1 MMVDSGRLVMT
12 IVLAHLKKRHG
23 LEEQAPPPL
32 AENLIRAGLQF
43 PWWIF
48 RGRSESLQCQVA
60 IGRNCTYRR
69 RTQKVCWARR
79 REMPLAVQDC
89 HSVSSEELE

>member
-1 MMVDSGRLVMT
+1 MVDSGKLGMS
-12 IVLAHLKKRHG
+12 IALAHLKKRHG

-32 AENLIRAGLQF
+32 AEHCIRAGLQF

-60 IGRNCTYRR
+60 VGRNCTYRR
-69 RTQKVCWARR
+69 RTQKVYWARR
-79 REMPLAVQDC
+79 REMPLAVIDC
-89 HSVSSEELE
+89 YSVSSKELE